1 MQILDMHPG
10 RRAEYD
16 RVSDVSGTTSSP
28 DQHSGTPQSS
38 ISAESPATKWG
49 KKKEKQKKTTTI
61 RQAAAALNLKQFA
74 YNGSV
79 SSSAI
84 GTASSRLAGRER
96 EPKKAA
102 ASGKVTKAKK
112 PRSRVGRED
121 KLRAKSAFAKA
132 VEHHQRKRAR
142 KV

>member
-1 MQILDMHPG
+1 MHPG

-16 RVSDVSGTTSSP
+16 RVSDVSGTTPSP
-28 DQHSGTPQSS
+28 DQRSGTPQPSV
-38 ISAESPATKWG
+38 SAESPGTKRG
-49 KKKEKQKKTTTI
+49 KKKKKQKTTTI

-121 KLRAKSAFAKA
+121 KLRAKSAFSKA